1 MADRLPT
8 LAVVGR
14 VNVGKSSLFNKICG
28 GRGAI
33 VDNAPGVTR
42 DRKFAVAQW
51 GGRSFVLVD
60 TGGLSP
66 GKDDPFQEAIRRQV
80 AFAVDEADAVV
91 FLVDAAT
98 GIHPHDQ
105 EAAMLIRKSGLP
117 VILAVNKVDTAAR
130 LDLVH
135 EFNALGLGK
144 PWPVSAAHGLGVAD
158 LLDHVLP
165 FLPEMEIPEFVGV
178 SIAIIGRPNVGKSS
192 LVNRL
197 CDAERAIVNPEPGT
211 TRDSTDTIVKWKETS
226 FRLIDTAGLRR
237 KCRKME
243 DVEFYSTLRAWRS
256 AEGADVCVVVLDGAE
271 YPAGQD
277 ARILNRVWEMGKG
290 VLICVNKVD
299 LNIDRKLWIES
310 VIQRFPPAAEI
321 PVMFVSALTG
331 TGVGR
336 ILPEVN
342 IIAERRAMKLSTSKV
357 NQLLLKVVREVPP
370 PSPGGKQLKFFYAT
384 QVRQAPPS
392 FLLFV
397 TRPDLVPEN
406 YRRYLENSFRRELKL
421 KGVPMNLVLRKRD
434 H

>member
-1 MADRLPT
+1 MAERLPT

-42 DRKFAVAQW
+42 DRKFALALW
-51 GGRSFVLVD
+51 NGRKFLLVD

-66 GKDDPFQEAIRRQV
+66 DREDPFQEAIRRQV

-91 FLVDAAT
+91 FLTDGAA
-98 GIHPHDQ
+98 GLHPHDQ
-105 EAAMLIRKSGLP
+105 EAARLIRKSGLP
-117 VILAVNKVDTAAR
+117 VVLAVNKIDTSQR
-130 LDLVH
+130 LELVH
-135 EFNALGLGK
+135 EFNSLGLGR

-158 LLDHVLP
+158 LLDHVLQ
-165 FLPEMEIPEFVGV
+165 FLPDIEVPDFQGV
-178 SIAIIGRPNVGKSS
+178 SVAVIGRPNVGKSS

-197 CDAERAIVNPEPGT
+197 CDSERAIVNPVPGT
-211 TRDSTDTIVKWKETS
+211 TRDSTDTIVNWKDHA
-226 FRLIDTAGLRR
+226 FRIIDTAGLRR

-256 AEGADVCVVVLDGAE
+256 AESADVCIVVLDGAE
-271 YPAGQD
+271 FPTGQD
-277 ARILNRVWEMGKG
+277 ARILGRVWEMGRG
-290 VLICVNKVD
+290 LLICVNKAD
-299 LNIDRKLWIES
+299 LGLDRKLWIETI
-310 VIQRFPPAAEI
+310 VQRFPPAADI
-321 PVMFVSALTG
+321 PVSFISALDG
-331 TGVGR
+331 TGIGR
-336 ILPEVN
+336 ILPSVHQ
-342 IIAERRAMKLSTSKV
+342 IAGKRSMKLSTSKV
-357 NQLLLKVVREVPP
+357 NQLLMKVVKEVPP

-384 QVRQAPPS
+384 QVRQSPPS
-392 FLLFV
+392 FLLFL

-406 YRRYLENSFRRELKL
+406 YRKYLENAFRRELNL